1 MRGVVTERRT
11 PHQAPSAL
19 ASKNALRIML
29 AGALIT
35 ADTFR
40 LGTVAGIRVQGSECW
55 VQGSFRVLGSGFWVR
70 GSGFWVLGPGVA
82 LERGARSQTPEPEL
96 GTGTLNPHA

>member
-55 VQGSFRVLGSGFWVR
+55 VQGSFRVLGSGFGVRGSEFWVR
-70 GSGFWVLGPGVA
+70 GSPWNPAPGTRPRNQNS
-82 LERGARSQTPEPEL
+82 EPEP
-96 GTGTLNPHA
+96 